1 MLLTEWGYEMNAIK
15 VEKGIDMPIETERV
29 IYPYDRMEVGD
40 SFLVND
46 EGKNAMVKVCARNK
60 RVGEKLGMKFVAKK
74 VDGGVRVWRKG

>member
-1 MLLTEWGYEMNAIK
+1 MNAIK

-46 EGKNAMVKVCARNK
+46 DTPLPGRGVVFIFVRDVRNLK
-60 RVGEKLGMKFVAKK
+60 
-74 VDGGVRVWRKG
+74 